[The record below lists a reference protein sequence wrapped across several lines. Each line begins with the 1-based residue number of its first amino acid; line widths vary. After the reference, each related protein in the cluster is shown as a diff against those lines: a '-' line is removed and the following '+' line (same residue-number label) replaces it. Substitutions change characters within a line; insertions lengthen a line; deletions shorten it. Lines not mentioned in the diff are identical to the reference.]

1 MKKIRYLLESLAV
14 RFGLWVFFILGL
26 KNAANIASALARF
39 VGKRVSVNELAY
51 KNLGKAIPNLSN
63 KEKRKI
69 IDDMWD
75 NLGRIIGEYPHVAGC
90 KTEDIDKFIE
100 ISPESIAIINQLK
113 DSGKGGLIFSGHI
126 GNWEIGPKAFLK
138 YGLKTKTVYR
148 PLNNPYVEE
157 MTAQI
162 RGVELIEK
170 SASGNRKILEAI
182 RKKEFVIIMA
192 DQKVTE
198 GERVKFFHDYAT
210 TTTSLA
216 RIALK
221 YDIAL
226 IPARSIRVNK
236 DSKFIVE
243 VEKPLEFTRGEDL
256 ELDILKLTRKINLV
270 LERWIKEYPA
280 QWFWVHNRWKK

>member
-14 RFGLWVFFILGL
+14 RFGLWIFFILGL
-26 KNAANIASALARF
+26 KTAANIASTLARF
-39 VGKRVSVNELAY
+39 IGKRVSVSEMAY
-51 KNLGKAIPNLSN
+51 KNLGKAIPDLSN
-63 KEKRKI
+63 KAKRQV

-75 NLGRIIGEYPHVAGC
+75 NLGRIIGEYTHIAGC
-90 KTEDIDKFIE
+90 KIENIDKFIE
-100 ISPESIAIINQLK
+100 ISPESIAVIEQLK
-113 DSGKGGLIFSGHI
+113 SSGKGGLIFSGHI

-138 YGLKTKTVYR
+138 YGLKVKTVYR

-157 MTAQI
+157 MTAKL

-182 RKKEFVIIMA
+182 RKKEFVIILA

-198 GERVKFFHDYAT
+198 GERIKFFHDYAT

-221 YDIAL
+221 YDVAL
-226 IPARSIRVNK
+226 IPARSIRIGK

-243 VEKPLEFTRGEDL
+243 VEKPLEFTRGKDV

-270 LERWIKEYPA
+270 LEKWIKEYPA
-280 QWFWVHNRWKK
+280 QWFWVHNRWKR